1 MKGQTKWMVENF
13 NSTASINKGC
23 LAANGIKAAYKCF
36 FGANVAPF
44 VQTPVFVLN
53 SKYDTWQGGAIIG
66 ANTSIDKLPAKVR
79 DFWVGYGH
87 QMVADVTAL
96 PARHGAFISN
106 CQEHCQTGKA
116 GAHSKGEAWMETTIN
131 GTTMASAFV
140 QWYNATIA
148 AATAGD
154 GVSGGV
160 ASGAPLVSPLRWV
173 EQCDVDTC
181 GSDVCG

>member
-1 MKGQTKWMVENF
+1 MQIGYTHGISYVVEAALWIADVPGVFGKLCMLMKTDN
-13 NSTASINKGC
+13 
-23 LAANGIKAAYKCF
+23 
-36 FGANVAPF
+36 
-44 VQTPVFVLN
+44 
-53 SKYDTWQGGAIIG
+53 TWHGGAIIG

-116 GAHSKGEAWMETTIN
+116 GVHSKGEAWMDTTVN
-131 GTTMASAFV
+131 GTTMAAAFV